1 MNNMN
6 SVTLG
11 RTGLEVTKNSFGC
24 LPIQRVSE
32 EYAVMLMRKA
42 CDAGINFYDT
52 ARGYTDSEE
61 KVGVAFEGIRENI
74 IIATKTPAKNANGFW
89 EDLETSLSL
98 LKTDYVDILQ
108 FHNPAFVP
116 RPGDENGL
124 YDAILQ
130 AQRQGKV
137 RHIGITNH
145 RPAVAKEAILSGLY
159 DTLQFP
165 FNYLA
170 TDTDLELIEL
180 CKQNDVGFISMKGLS
195 GGLITNS
202 AAACAYQDKFD
213 NVVTIWGVQKENE
226 LDEFI
231 AHQKNPPVMDDT
243 LQTIIE
249 NDRAD
254 LMGEFCRACG
264 YCLPC
269 PVGIEINTAARMMYL
284 LRRSPS
290 ARLLSEES
298 KQMMS
303 KVADCIECGQ
313 CKSKCPYGLDTP
325 TLLKKHYKDYLE
337 VIAGKPLSEADFLN
351 RT

>member
-1 MNNMN
+1 MNNI
-6 SVTLG
+6 TLG
-11 RTGLEVTKNSFGC
+11 RTGLQVTKNSFGC

-32 EYAVMLMRKA
+32 EYAVMLMQKA
-42 CDAGINFYDT
+42 YNAGINFFDT
-52 ARGYTDSEE
+52 ARGYTDSEQ
-61 KVGVAFEGIRENI
+61 KVGVAFEGIRENV
-74 IIATKTPAKNANGFW
+74 IIATKTPAKTADGFW
-89 EDLETSLSL
+89 KDLETSLSL

-116 RPGDENGL
+116 KPGDESGL
-124 YDAILQ
+124 YDAILE
-130 AQRQGKV
+130 AQSQGKV
-137 RHIGITNH
+137 KYIGITNH

-170 TDTDLELIEL
+170 ADTDLELVEL
-180 CKQNDVGFISMKGLS
+180 CKQHNVGFIAMKGLS

-202 AAACAYQDKFD
+202 AAACAYQNKYS

-231 AHQKNPPVMDDT
+231 THQKNPPALDET
-243 LQTIIE
+243 IQTVIDK
-249 NDRAD
+249 DREE

-284 LRRSPS
+284 IRRSPS
-290 ARLLSEES
+290 ERLLSDES
-298 KQMMS
+298 QKMMA

-337 VIAGKPLSEADFLN
+337 IIEGKPLNEADFLK